1 MQRKK
6 GFTLVELL
14 VVIAIIAILAALLL
28 PAINRA
34 REAARSANCRNNLR
48 QIGIGMH
55 TFAERDPQTR
65 FCTGASDFRR
75 DGCMDEWGWV
85 ADLIN
90 MNAASAEQL
99 LCPSN
104 PLRGPEKLN
113 DLLGKDTT
121 DAKDGAPPARLT
133 SGICGEG
140 TWPGTTLAGTTG
152 AGTFANTAAGDQ
164 ERAALVARYFME
176 QGYNTNYAAGW
187 HLVRAVPRLT
197 FNDPGGGARVQLLTG
212 GLAAGDGLKG
222 VDSSVGPLRA
232 RTLETGPVPSSNI
245 PILGDAAPG
254 DIDEA
259 LLGMELGYGSVLLD
273 GATPDPFAAQ
283 NPGKRSFIQQGEML
297 AEAFNDGPAYWN
309 GTALSLIPKQG
320 AAVHVQADAE
330 NRGVVGSPTGPSAA
344 GGNGLYL
351 QDTRDW
357 YAIHGGGSKASCNI
371 LFADGSI
378 KTFVDQNGDRF
389 LNPGFPVPDNLTDED
404 YARIGYRGPEVELP
418 PGQVFS
424 GLFIINLQKSSE
436 FESSF

>member
-1 MQRKK
+1 MRRQK

-28 PAINRA
+28 PAVYRA
-34 REAARSANCRNNLR
+34 REAARSASCRNNLR
-48 QIGIGMH
+48 QIGIGMA
-55 TFAERDPQTR
+55 TFSEKDPQTR

-90 MNAASAEQL
+90 MNAANADNL

-113 DLLGKDTT
+113 DLLGYDTT
-121 DAKDGAPPARLT
+121 DAKDGAPPSRLT
-133 SGICGEG
+133 AGICGMA

-152 AGTFANTAAGDQ
+152 AGTFANTAPDDQ

-187 HLVRAVPRLT
+187 HLVRAVPRMDFDDST
-197 FNDPGGGARVQLLTG
+197 SPVSLLTG
-212 GLAAGDGLKG
+212 GLTPGDGLKG
-222 VDSSVGPLRA
+222 LDSSVGPLKA
-232 RTLETGPVPSSNI
+232 RVLDTGPVPSSNV

-259 LLGMELGYGSVLLD
+259 LLGIELAYDTTLLD
-273 GATPDPFAAQ
+273 GATPDPFVEQ
-283 NPGKRSFIQQGEML
+283 NPGGKRSFIAQGEML
-297 AEAFNDGPAYWN
+297 SEAFNDGPGYWN
-309 GTALSLIPKQG
+309 GTGISLIPKQG
-320 AAVHVQADAE
+320 AVLNPQADAE
-330 NRGVVGSPTGPSAA
+330 NRGIVGAPTGPA
-344 GGNGLYL
+344 GNRLYL

-357 YAIHGGGSKASCNI
+357 YAIHGGGNKAACNI

-378 KTFVDQNGDRF
+378 KTFTDQNGDRF

-424 GLFIINLQKSSE
+424 GIFIINLQKNSE